1 VFEVEGTERGLN
13 IECAYERRRN
23 EGQMDKTREKL
34 VGDAMGGS
42 EHGAYEAGAERELE

>member
-23 EGQMDKTREKL
+23 EGRMDEKREEL

-42 EHGAYEAGAERELE
+42 ERGA